1 MASSSSSTSST
12 PCILLNWVKPVEDDV
27 LSSKKGSA
35 FLVLLVCWCWLMRML
50 WREDLPRVMV
60 VVAVLGSLFVVV
72 QV

>member
-27 LSSKKGSA
+27 SSNKGSA
-35 FLVLLVCWCWLMRML
+35 FLVLLVWWCWLMIRL